1 MKATIRF
8 LPALAVLA
16 MTATQPAPAQEAASP
31 PTLHFNVLRLHA
43 GTDQP
48 LHVAASDADGTISEI
63 RVRLMEKAPGAASY
77 SMVWEKSVFGQEKF
91 VIGES
96 PLAGL
101 QVNAAAKK
109 GGQSST
115 APEYAL
121 SLSATD
127 NEGNSTSDWVRLYV
141 EEPDVPVILTDLSL
155 LNEPIPE
162 GDSRSLTF
170 VQEDSAGDQNQL
182 LVRLNGVQIAGQY
195 GVQSQSVTVESP
207 LSALQPGKHILSI
220 AYKDSFDGRGIR
232 EVAMWIE
239 ITDDPAVEGTLFPLT
254 AKSHVID
261 VDAAINRNNLIEEAF
276 LWASD
281 TLPASGKWP
290 LIIYLHGG
298 GEASNGI
305 AGITLNNEQI
315 AYHNASGHSVMR
327 LYPAT
332 QGSFNVDELDA
343 FLDHVIAN
351 YPIDVEQIHLMGH
364 SMGAQNCVNWAT
376 NQGHRF
382 STMVTSAPYFLTTE
396 KNGSVL
402 NPRYADPARQNEAFY
417 SLPYRAYHG
426 VNDSWVSGSRLLVEE
441 LNKQGPQAA
450 EFILLA
456 STGHAGAKRRIW
468 EPDIIDF
475 QLSHADR
482 YAAWKAHYDWDAG
495 GTGLPGEDAD
505 GDGLKNVVE
514 YLTGNNPTSRESDLP
529 PMMGVLQV
537 EGQQY
542 FEFRY
547 TENSS
552 ASDYA
557 LRVSCSEDLSNWG
570 DPPASWQYLSEPLF
584 DGNRDRVTYRRLSDG
599 GALREFWRI
608 EAVPNDSSSSQT
620 NPKSSTD
627 I

>member
-1 MKATIRF
+1 MARILRLIPK
-8 LPALAVLA
+8 LAFMAGVLA
-16 MTATQPAPAQEAASP
+16 QPAPAQETGAAPSI
-31 PTLHFNVLRLHA
+31 HFNVLRLHA

-48 LHVAASDADGTISEI
+48 LYVAASDPDGTISEI

-239 ITDDPAVEGTLFPLT
+239 ITDDPEVEGTSFPLT

-261 VDAAINRNNLIEEAF
+261 VDAAINRNKLIEEAF

-298 GEASNGI
+298 GDASNGI
-305 AGITLNNEQI
+305 AGVALNSAQI

-343 FLDHVIAN
+343 FLDYVLAN
-351 YPIDVEQIHLMGH
+351 YPIDRTQIHVMGH
-364 SMGAQNCVNWAT
+364 SMGGQTSVNWAT
-376 NQGHRF
+376 NRGHRF
-382 STMVTSAPYFLTTE
+382 STMVTSAPYYLTTE

-402 NPRYADPARQNEAFY
+402 KPQYADPARQNEAFY
-417 SLPYRAYHG
+417 TLPYRAYHG

-468 EPDIIDF
+468 ESDIIDF

-482 YAAWKAHYDWDAG
+482 YAAWKDRFDWDAG

-537 EGQQY
+537 EGQKY

-547 TENSS
+547 TENSG

-557 LRVSCSEDLSNWG
+557 LRVSYSEDFSNWG
-570 DPPASWQYLSEPLF
+570 DPPANWQYLSEPLF
-584 DGNRDRVTYRRLSDG
+584 DGNRDRVTFRRLSDG
-599 GALREFWRI
+599 GALREFLRI
-608 EAVPNDSSSSQT
+608 EAVPNDAF
-620 NPKSSTD
+620 PL
-627 I
+627 

>member
-1 MKATIRF
+1 MAG
-8 LPALAVLA
+8 VL
-16 MTATQPAPAQEAASP
+16 TQPAPAQETGAAPSI
-31 PTLHFNVLRLHA
+31 HFNVLRLHA
-43 GTDQP
+43 GTEQP
-48 LHVAASDADGTISEI
+48 LYVEASDPDGTISEI
-63 RVRLMEKAPGAASY
+63 GVRLMEKAPGAASY

-96 PLAGL
+96 PLAAL

-109 GGQSST
+109 GEQSST

-127 NEGNSTSDWVRLYV
+127 NDGNSTSDWVRLYV

-170 VQEDSAGDQNQL
+170 VQEDSAGDQYQL
-182 LVRLNGVQIAGQY
+182 LVRLNGVQIAGLF

-207 LSALQPGKHILSI
+207 FANLQPGKHILSI

-232 EVAMWIE
+232 EVAMWFE
-239 ITDDPAVEGTLFPLT
+239 ITDDPEVEGTSFPLT
-254 AKSHVID
+254 AKSHVIN
-261 VDAAINRNNLIEEAF
+261 VDAAINRNKLIDEAF

-281 TLPASGKWP
+281 TLPTSGKWP

-298 GEASNGI
+298 GDASNGI
-305 AGITLNNEQI
+305 AGVALNSAQI
-315 AYHNASGHSVMR
+315 EYHNASGHSVMR

-332 QGSFNVDELDA
+332 KGSFNVDELDA
-343 FLDHVIAN
+343 FLDYVLAN
-351 YPIDVEQIHLMGH
+351 YPIDRTQIHVMGH
-364 SMGAQNCVNWAT
+364 SMGGQTSVNWAT
-376 NQGHRF
+376 NRGHRF
-382 STMVTSAPYFLTTE
+382 STMVTSAPYYLTTE

-402 NPRYADPARQNEAFY
+402 KAQYADPARQNEAFY
-417 SLPYRAYHG
+417 TLPYRAYHG
-426 VNDSWVSGSRLLVEE
+426 VNDGWVSGSRLLVEE

-456 STGHAGAKRRIW
+456 STGHAGAKRRIN
-468 EPDIIDF
+468 ESDIIDF

-495 GTGLPGEDAD
+495 STGLPGEDAD

-537 EGQQY
+537 EGQKY

-547 TENSS
+547 TENSG

-557 LRVSCSEDLSNWG
+557 LRVSYSEDLSSWG
-570 DPPASWQYLSEPLF
+570 DPPASWQYLLEPLF
-584 DGNRDRVTYRRLSDG
+584 DGNLDRVTFRRPSG
-599 GALREFWRI
+599 GGSLREFLRI
-608 EAVPNDSSSSQT
+608 EAVPKDAFSL
-620 NPKSSTD
+620 
-627 I
+627 

>member
-1 MKATIRF
+1 MKATTRF
-8 LPALAVLA
+8 LAVLA
-16 MTATQPAPAQEAASP
+16 LLATTATQPVSAQVTGAGPSI
-31 PTLHFNVLRLHA
+31 HFNVLRLHV

-48 LHVAASDADGTISEI
+48 LYITASDPDGTVSEI

-77 SMVWEKSVFGQEKF
+77 SMVWEKSVFGQEQF
-91 VIGES
+91 VIGDS
-96 PLAGL
+96 PLAAL
-101 QVNAAAKK
+101 QVNAVAKK

-121 SLSATD
+121 SLRATD
-127 NEGNSTSDWVRLYV
+127 NDGNSTSDWVPLYV

-170 VQEDSAGDQNQL
+170 VQEDSTGDQNQL
-182 LVRLNGVQIAGQY
+182 LVRLNGVQIAGRY

-207 LSALQPGKHILSI
+207 FANLQPGKHILSV

-232 EVAMWIE
+232 EVAMWFE
-239 ITDDPAVEGTLFPLT
+239 VTDDPEVEGTSFPLT

-261 VDAAINRNNLIEEAF
+261 VAAAINRNKLLEEAF

-281 TLPASGKWP
+281 TLPDSGKWP

-298 GEASNGI
+298 GGASNGI
-305 AGITLNNEQI
+305 ASVSINGGQI

-332 QGSFNVDELDA
+332 RGSFNVEELDA
-343 FLDHVIAN
+343 FLDYVLAN
-351 YPIDVEQIHLMGH
+351 YPIDRTQIHVMGH
-364 SMGAQNCVNWAT
+364 SMGGQTSVNWAT
-376 NQGHRF
+376 NRGQRF

-402 NPRYADPARQNEAFY
+402 KSKYADPARQNEAFY
-417 SLPYRAYHG
+417 TLPYRAYHG

-456 STGHAGAKRRIW
+456 STGHAGAKRRIH
-468 EPDIIDF
+468 ESDIIDF
-475 QLSHADR
+475 QLSYADR
-482 YAAWKAHYDWDAG
+482 YAAWKARYDWDAG

-537 EGQQY
+537 GGQNY

-547 TENSS
+547 TENSGT
-552 ASDYA
+552 SDYA
-557 LRVSCSEDLSNWG
+557 LRVSYSEDFSNWG
-570 DPPASWQYLSEPLF
+570 DPPANWQYLSEPLL
-584 DGNRDRVTYRRLSDG
+584 DGNRDRVTFRRLSDG
-599 GALREFWRI
+599 GALREFLRI
-608 EAVPNDSSSSQT
+608 EAVPNDAFSL
-620 NPKSSTD
+620 
-627 I
+627 